1 MEFRLKILG
10 ANSATPA
17 YGRHQTSQLLN
28 LENSYFLIDCGEGTQ
43 MQLIKYRAK
52 VSRIQHIFISHLHGD
67 HFFGL
72 IGLINTLNLNGRTDD
87 LHIYGPQNLPDIIT
101 VMLRHSNTHLNFRI
115 HFTAVDSER
124 SYLLY
129 QNNRLKVFTIPLDH
143 GIACSGFLFVEK
155 EKERRINKETLP
167 DNLSVEEILDLK
179 SGKDIYYADG
189 SQRYAN
195 ADLTLPP
202 RKSRSYA
209 YCSDTRYSEK
219 TMEIVEGVDLLY
231 HEATFMQD
239 QAEKAWQRYHS
250 TTVEAASLAQKAGV
264 GGLIIG
270 HYSSRY
276 RELQPLLHEAQTIF
290 PNTQLAEE
298 GKDYHIAES

>member
-28 LENSYFLIDCGEGTQ
+28 LENHYFLIDCGEGTQ

-52 VSRIQHIFISHLHGD
+52 VSRIRHIFISHLHGD
-67 HFFGL
+67 HIFGL
-72 IGLINTLNLNGRTDD
+72 IGLINTMNLNGRTDD
-87 LHIYGPQNLPDIIT
+87 LHVYGPHNLQDIIT
-101 VMLRHSNTHLNFRI
+101 VMLRHSQTSLQFRL
-115 HFTAVDSER
+115 HFTAVESTR

-129 QNNRLKVFTIPLDH
+129 HNDRIKVYTIPMDH
-143 GIACSGFLFVEK
+143 GIACSGYLFVEK

-167 DNLSVEEILDLK
+167 DDLSVEEIIDLK
-179 SGKDIYYADG
+179 HGKDIFYADG
-189 SQRYAN
+189 SLRYAN
-195 ADLTLPP
+195 DQLTLPP

-209 YCSDTRYSEK
+209 YCADTRYNED
-219 TMEIVEGVDLLY
+219 ILDIIRGVDLLY
-231 HEATFMQD
+231 HEATFMHD
-239 QAEKAWQRYHS
+239 QAEKARERYHS
-250 TTVEAASLAQKAGV
+250 TTVEAATLAKKAEV

-276 RELQPLLHEAQTIF
+276 RELQPLLQEAQRVF
-290 PNTQLAEE
+290 PHTQLAEE
-298 GKDYHIAES
+298 GKDYYIEES